1 MIEEIDFET
10 FLHVSN
16 NKYRIFVFDKNNLK
30 NLYSEEIEIYNES
43 NFPDL
48 SNLSKFLD
56 KNIYKIE
63 KLVGNFIKNIILIIE
78 DDKTLQVNIG
88 IKKKNYD
95 NSINQKYLENNLIEL
110 KDLFKENYQERTI
123 MHMIVIN
130 YIVNGNKYTSF
141 KSNLISDNLCIEVN
155 FISISNELI
164 ISLDKILEKYQIKIN
179 QYMCGNYIKNF
190 FDKDNSEI
198 SLMAYKLKNGYN
210 DNEAILIPKNI
221 ENKGFFEKF
230 FQLFS

>member
-56 KNIYKIE
+56 KNIYKI
-63 KLVGNFIKNIILIIE
+63 
-78 DDKTLQVNIG
+78 
-88 IKKKNYD
+88 
-95 NSINQKYLENNLIEL
+95 ENNLIEL